1 MAGEYRLQIIID
13 VINRATPEI
22 KKTIEEA
29 KKGLREF
36 QEIARTQETIFQTQ
50 ASRGR
55 PPAPSTLKRRG
66 LLTPEEVEKEL
77 RVGESTQGYLD
88 YVKKIRKIRN
98 QVGRELAK
106 SLSDLYKSITG
117 RSGEVIGED
126 LAKDVVEVGSI
137 KAEREKAVRE
147 YQEAVKELVSFSNQ
161 YKGQLSNLTGDL
173 AKQFNA
179 LKNKVK
185 HATLLS
191 KFYQEADKLA
201 QRAVERFEGFTE
213 DVEDSLKGKEDQI
226 IGRLT
231 PQIKER
237 YRLLQQYREALL
249 QNKVPKYIEDI
260 QNVIRG
266 VSTAYQNAVNEF
278 SSLLEKPIQ
287 EGGLAGT
294 PETEKDIQTVHT
306 NYSKFIGL
314 IDRYKLNLGKYLS
327 PVYRGLIPEDLLE
340 QIQKLYDYL
349 SSEYERFLPHYRAI
363 SEAYLGAPFY
373 RKFIAPYQP
382 PPQQVVPYQITPQPI
397 DIYRPIPRQ
406 LAPLPKPFISESE
419 LSRYWKQVDQ
429 VIGYFKQIEHVR
441 EELRQTF
448 QAMTQPIIPYR
459 PILRPLGPLYEP
471 KFIIPYRP
479 ILQPISSSSKTTTE
493 EQEILEYLKQE
504 DEKATKQ
511 EIQQSVQQMAQAA
524 QAAGQE
530 MQKTAEAA
538 QEVAKATGE
547 AKLNLEDIKKLS
559 EIQTKFYQALQF
571 KHSIPQ
577 LFDELEKSTGY
588 KREVIQEALAKLSKE
603 GLLLGPFV
611 GSTKQKIQQLYGD
624 LEVVFEQL
632 ASDKNIKLVANN
644 VEEFGI
650 RLEALGHEIAI
661 HPEYNKRLARSLQD
675 YGRLI
680 RDSGAELRVYENET
694 KDLSKAITDLE
705 GNLLTVGDI
714 FRSKLASTQ
723 KPSFFND
730 LFGQY
735 KDLNRAAYQLM
746 WTGFSMLMAFRPIVS
761 GIGQAFH
768 SVAQYGLE
776 TQWFAERLGMSIQNV
791 QALRVALAYSNE
803 SIDHF
808 ATSLAVLS
816 RKVYDAAQGSGVG
829 VRALKELGIQV
840 TDVNGEMLPFEEI
853 LGQLIA
859 RIQAL
864 KEAGVS
870 SAQISAYLTKI
881 FGRENTKLALFLTEN
896 IDKITERLNKA
907 KIFGLIYDEGE
918 QATATRLMEALNDMR
933 FAWEGFTKQMI
944 VGAAGVFIPLI
955 NWIRDYAV
963 AFTKLGSAFRGV
975 GGIIIG
981 VLFVIAKVAVVAAT
995 SLLLVAGVMRAFIV
1009 LQGVL
1014 MALKNVF
1021 MGAAGAVTVF
1031 GVSMGPVALII
1042 VGLLTLLGLFL
1053 PQLLGVGRA
1062 FREASKGSS
1071 DFLKDMQ
1078 EAFKTFSDLARNA
1091 GEDFMDSYAE
1101 GMKMGFPYA
1110 RKVALEIAEE
1120 LFQYFGGGHSPAVK
1134 GPLANLEY
1142 WGADFLRAYRE
1153 GMKDEVPNILS
1164 DIKNIGQGIVNVF
1177 NSIPQMIKGIGSIV
1191 DSWAYS
1197 IGQRLA
1203 LSATGKMP
1211 FGFQDIL
1218 GYLQQIPPYILQSIK
1233 GVINNFQNTLTN
1245 SFTSIID
1252 KLINSF
1258 EKLWGMDY
1266 PQSFLQ
1272 RLGKGFFDTIGAVAK
1287 SEIGNFF
1294 QSVFAP
1300 VYGFIDTFFG
1310 NLMSGKLLS
1319 QLTDWARQQI
1329 SAISAQREF
1338 ISVISSAFSN
1348 AHATGTITTQPHL
1361 ALVGEEGPEAI
1372 IPLSSHRRK
1381 RALQL
1386 WIETGKKLGVVG
1398 YAEGGIVGGTVENLE
1413 DWVQALG
1420 SILINAGNAFRTGIL
1435 AAIERWKNAIRDLPK
1450 KIDIDRKIEIPEVK
1464 RQTTLLESIRISFIQ
1479 GLKVLDIIEK
1489 HLSNIKGSAQNQI
1502 SILNRPSKVQKILE
1516 IVETDDKNLRN
1527 ARQDFLKLLQQ
1538 ESKKPALDIN
1548 WDLLYSSQYTALSN
1562 LGPLL
1567 KEGKEGQ
1574 DALKRFLTEFEIVF
1588 KQSRG
1593 GIITAQEL
1601 SGFESYMNKRG
1612 LTQLKDFLIHNTD
1625 KQKLYENVMK
1635 AFEEYHKGNI
1645 SANKLWEELKKY
1657 FNKNVEYKVKN
1668 ILTGKEIKVNVSGLQ
1683 ALGEAVDAL
1692 AGEGALDK
1700 INKSIQTAN
1709 KYLPQ
1714 IRNTLEQRVKEDQ
1727 KNRYLEKIVSAQI
1740 PSKTDL
1746 KLPPEFVDSFIKVM
1760 FSSLSEVQS
1769 GKGFLKSLTDYFQIG
1784 SKEPLNFN
1792 NVNKQMDNLIKSIEN
1807 TEKDFQE
1814 GRIITKEYI
1823 EKMQEYNTSISDLL
1837 KDNSNV
1843 SKAIGEYI
1851 KQYQKAKGL
1860 SIQLQQALEMIRS
1873 GKNPQNLQDI
1883 LNSKEVTE
1891 EISEETRKKILSRLE
1906 EWQKSE
1912 NKADVFK
1919 ELESVLTELINGLDT
1934 TAEIYYQ
1941 GIDKLNNKLNN
1952 LVETQNKVNQVANKW
1967 LVDAKNTL
1975 LQAMNDWSQGDF
1987 KGAAMDIADYF
1998 RKAFQE
2004 GLVDTFMK
2012 DFKENI
2018 DNLAKSFA
2026 NIALWLLGGRK
2037 DKAPT
2042 QELNNIWN
2050 SITPIIDKGILQ
2062 PISNF
2067 ALRMLNFWT
2076 EGTKEREAF
2085 KALTDP
2091 KNWEET
2097 ANAIGNAITEALA
2110 GEKIANM
2117 VFPEEGYIGKITGK
2131 LVDMANGIADVMKQI
2146 VGPEKIQATIDG
2158 FRLFFVLLRS
2168 GTDNII
2174 KSVKLLLTPSYELE
2188 NVTGQL
2194 KDMLGLNKEELSIK
2208 LPATLSETVG
2218 KMLGK
2223 DKEEFRLYKE
2233 PTDLAG
2239 KLGKI
2244 LGIDEKVIREF
2255 LSTKLITLFPGTSLQ
2270 KDITIE
2276 SVRDSIASMLDKVKG
2291 IWDKFFKE
2299 TPIGKAAAQ
2308 VGGFIKAGTV
2318 DLIGGL
2324 MGGPLGSFIG
2334 GFISQGLVAVLGELA
2349 GMFSDV
2355 YEGFLKDFIQ
2365 IGKAIL
2371 KPIIIPI
2378 LQILANVLKVF
2389 MDVLKP
2395 FVPLFKVLAEIIG
2408 MIITLIG
2415 KIFLAYWNTV
2425 LKPVIFAF
2433 TKALS
2438 FVIKGIGYLL
2448 KPLDWLLGG
2457 IGQKLINAANAM
2469 SQAADEMYKSTG
2481 EAQSVE
2487 ETDKKKDQPI
2497 SIANLTG
2504 NALEGFKQLLAPLNS
2519 LNLLPSYFQQMN
2531 SYLKEIRDALVGTNP
2546 APAPATAGGT
2556 VSNTAFSREIT
2567 INNLNIYVDEVTDI
2581 DINKIVDQVI
2591 YQVGVKVNNLKYA
2604 RGG

>member
-1 MAGEYRLQIIID
+1 M
-13 VINRATPEI
+13 N
-22 KKTIEEA
+22 
-29 KKGLREF
+29 
-36 QEIARTQETIFQTQ
+36 
-50 ASRGR
+50 
-55 PPAPSTLKRRG
+55 
-66 LLTPEEVEKEL
+66 
-77 RVGESTQGYLD
+77 
-88 YVKKIRKIRN
+88 
-98 QVGRELAK
+98 
-106 SLSDLYKSITG
+106 
-117 RSGEVIGED
+117 
-126 LAKDVVEVGSI
+126 
-137 KAEREKAVRE
+137 
-147 YQEAVKELVSFSNQ
+147 
-161 YKGQLSNLTGDL
+161 
-173 AKQFNA
+173 
-179 LKNKVK
+179 
-185 HATLLS
+185 
-191 KFYQEADKLA
+191 
-201 QRAVERFEGFTE
+201 
-213 DVEDSLKGKEDQI
+213 
-226 IGRLT
+226 
-231 PQIKER
+231 
-237 YRLLQQYREALL
+237 
-249 QNKVPKYIEDI
+249 
-260 QNVIRG
+260 
-266 VSTAYQNAVNEF
+266 
-278 SSLLEKPIQ
+278 
-287 EGGLAGT
+287 
-294 PETEKDIQTVHT
+294 
-306 NYSKFIGL
+306 
-314 IDRYKLNLGKYLS
+314 
-327 PVYRGLIPEDLLE
+327 
-340 QIQKLYDYL
+340 
-349 SSEYERFLPHYRAI
+349 
-363 SEAYLGAPFY
+363 
-373 RKFIAPYQP
+373 
-382 PPQQVVPYQITPQPI
+382 
-397 DIYRPIPRQ
+397 
-406 LAPLPKPFISESE
+406 
-419 LSRYWKQVDQ
+419 
-429 VIGYFKQIEHVR
+429 
-441 EELRQTF
+441 
-448 QAMTQPIIPYR
+448 
-459 PILRPLGPLYEP
+459 
-471 KFIIPYRP
+471 
-479 ILQPISSSSKTTTE
+479 
-493 EQEILEYLKQE
+493 
-504 DEKATKQ
+504 
-511 EIQQSVQQMAQAA
+511 
-524 QAAGQE
+524 
-530 MQKTAEAA
+530 
-538 QEVAKATGE
+538 
-547 AKLNLEDIKKLS
+547 
-559 EIQTKFYQALQF
+559 
-571 KHSIPQ
+571 
-577 LFDELEKSTGY
+577 
-588 KREVIQEALAKLSKE
+588 
-603 GLLLGPFV
+603 
-611 GSTKQKIQQLYGD
+611 
-624 LEVVFEQL
+624 
-632 ASDKNIKLVANN
+632 
-644 VEEFGI
+644 
-650 RLEALGHEIAI
+650 
-661 HPEYNKRLARSLQD
+661 
-675 YGRLI
+675 
-680 RDSGAELRVYENET
+680 
-694 KDLSKAITDLE
+694 
-705 GNLLTVGDI
+705 
-714 FRSKLASTQ
+714 
-723 KPSFFND
+723 
-730 LFGQY
+730 
-735 KDLNRAAYQLM
+735 
-746 WTGFSMLMAFRPIVS
+746 
-761 GIGQAFH
+761 
-768 SVAQYGLE
+768 
-776 TQWFAERLGMSIQNV
+776 
-791 QALRVALAYSNE
+791 
-803 SIDHF
+803 
-808 ATSLAVLS
+808 
-816 RKVYDAAQGSGVG
+816 
-829 VRALKELGIQV
+829 
-840 TDVNGEMLPFEEI
+840 
-853 LGQLIA
+853 
-859 RIQAL
+859 
-864 KEAGVS
+864 
-870 SAQISAYLTKI
+870 
-881 FGRENTKLALFLTEN
+881 
-896 IDKITERLNKA
+896 
-907 KIFGLIYDEGE
+907 
-918 QATATRLMEALNDMR
+918 
-933 FAWEGFTKQMI
+933 
-944 VGAAGVFIPLI
+944 
-955 NWIRDYAV
+955 
-963 AFTKLGSAFRGV
+963 
-975 GGIIIG
+975 
-981 VLFVIAKVAVVAAT
+981 
-995 SLLLVAGVMRAFIV
+995 
-1009 LQGVL
+1009 
-1014 MALKNVF
+1014 
-1021 MGAAGAVTVF
+1021 
-1031 GVSMGPVALII
+1031 
-1042 VGLLTLLGLFL
+1042 
-1053 PQLLGVGRA
+1053 
-1062 FREASKGSS
+1062 
-1071 DFLKDMQ
+1071 
-1078 EAFKTFSDLARNA
+1078 
-1091 GEDFMDSYAE
+1091 SYAE

-1177 NSIPQMIKGIGSIV
+1177 NSIPQMVKGIGGIV

-1211 FGFQDIL
+1211 FGLQDIL

-1258 EKLWGMDY
+1258 EKLGEMDY

-1310 NLMSGKLLS
+1310 NLMSGRLLS
-1319 QLTDWARQQI
+1319 QLTEWARQQI

-1372 IPLSSHRRK
+1372 IPLSPHRRR

-1386 WIETGKKLGVVG
+1386 WIETGKKLGIVG

-1413 DWVQALG
+1413 DWVRALG
-1420 SILINAGNAFRTGIL
+1420 AILINAGNAFRTGIL
-1435 AAIERWKNAIRDLPK
+1435 AAIERWENAIRDLPK
-1450 KIDIDRKIEIPEVK
+1450 KIDIDRKIEIPEIK

-1479 GLKVLDIIEK
+1479 SLKVLDIIEK

-1502 SILNRPSKVQKILE
+1502 SILSKPSKVQKILE
-1516 IVETDDKNLRN
+1516 IVETDDQNLKK

-1538 ESKKPALDIN
+1538 ESKNPALDIN
-1548 WDLLYSSQYTALSN
+1548 WDLLYSSEYASLTN
-1562 LGPLL
+1562 LGSLL
-1567 KEGKEGQ
+1567 REGKEGR
-1574 DALKRFLTEFEIVF
+1574 DALIKFLDKFEVIINAWKGGEVWGHAAWVYSQVINQPGLEGLKNF
-1588 KQSRG
+1588 LENYGAKKQLY
-1593 GIITAQEL
+1593 QEL
-1601 SGFESYMNKRG
+1601 KGA
-1612 LTQLKDFLIHNTD
+1612 
-1625 KQKLYENVMK
+1625 YEK
-1635 AFEEYHKGNI
+1635 YHKKEM
-1645 SANKLWEELKKY
+1645 SANQLWNTIKSY
-1657 FNKNVEYKVKN
+1657 FE
-1668 ILTGKEIKVNVSGLQ
+1668 GKEDKTKGISGGLIFGETVN
-1683 ALGEAVDAL
+1683 AL
-1692 AGEGALDK
+1692 AGQEALTK
-1700 INKSIQTAN
+1700 INKTLRIADTD
-1709 KYLPQ
+1709 LPK
-1714 IRNTLEQRVKEDQ
+1714 IKNIIEQRIKEDQ
-1727 KNRYLEKIVSAQI
+1727 DKQASQKIISTQI
-1740 PSKTDL
+1740 PSKTEL
-1746 KLPPEFVDSFIKVM
+1746 QLPPEFVDSFIRVM
-1760 FSSLSEVQS
+1760 FSSLSEVKE
-1769 GKGFLKSLTDYFQIG
+1769 GTGFIKELTDYFQIG
-1784 SKEPLNFN
+1784 SQVPLNFN
-1792 NVNKQMDNLIKSIEN
+1792 NVNKQIDSLIKSIES

-1814 GRIITKEYI
+1814 GRITTKEYI
-1823 EKMQEYNTSISDLL
+1823 EKMQKYSASISDLL

-1851 KQYQKAKGL
+1851 EQYQKAKGL

-1883 LNSKEVTE
+1883 LNSKEVSQK
-1891 EISEETRKKILSRLE
+1891 ISEKTRKEILDRLN
-1906 EWQKSE
+1906 EWQTSE
-1912 NKADVFK
+1912 NKAEALK
-1919 ELESVLTELINGLDT
+1919 ELESVLSELINSLDT

-2004 GLVDTFMK
+2004 GLIDTFMK

-2037 DKAPT
+2037 DKTPT
-2042 QELNNIWN
+2042 QELKNIWN
-2050 SITPIIDKGILQ
+2050 SITPMIDKGILQ

-2131 LVDMANGIADVMKQI
+2131 LIDMANGIADVMKQI

-2174 KSVKLLLTPSYELE
+2174 KSVKLLLTPSYKLE

-2223 DKEEFRLYKE
+2223 NKEEFRLYKE

-2255 LSTKLITLFPGTSLQ
+2255 LSTKLITLFPGTALQ

-2291 IWDKFFKE
+2291 IWGKFFKE

-2334 GFISQGLVAVLGELA
+2334 GFISQGLVAVLDEFM
-2349 GMFSDV
+2349 GMFQDV
-2355 YEGFLKDFIQ
+2355 YDGFLKDFIQ

-2378 LQILANVLKVF
+2378 LQFLANILKVF

-2415 KIFLAYWNTV
+2415 KVFLAYWNTV

-2438 FVIKGIGYLL
+2438 FVIKMIGYLL

-2457 IGQKLINAANAM
+2457 IGQKLIDAADAM

-2519 LNLLPSYFQQMN
+2519 LNLLPSYFEQMN
-2531 SYLKEIRDALVGTNP
+2531 SYLKDIRDTIVGTNP
-2546 APAPATAGGT
+2546 PPATAGVA

-2567 INNLNIYVDEVTDI
+2567 INNLNIYVDQVTDI

-2591 YQVGVKVNNLKYA
+2591 YQVGVKAKNINYA